1 MDHTLCGTSVLI
13 KWKCSAG
20 HVGKFWSSHK
30 VNGVLANNLQACG
43 AVLLSVITLLK
54 LKGLPS
60 FWVCL
65 LYQGRHFIGLKGCI
79 ASQLSMSGGL
89 GSKELPIVYSCVEPT
104 REKNIVLVVSPLINL
119 MKDQVSRLNSRGIS
133 AISLSDVSSEQEI
146 RAVENRSYSI
156 VYGSPES
163 WLGETKWRKMLS
175 SDIYQNSVRA
185 VAVDEAHVICHWGKS
200 KSNKHAAFRVWFSRL
215 HEFRSLLPPTPFI
228 ALTATAIEDTRETI
242 FEVLLMNGPHIV
254 TESPNK
260 ANISYVVQ
268 YMGRNASLAEYLS
281 WISNEVKDR
290 GSAATRTIIY
300 TQTIKQCAVAY
311 STLKTLL
318 GDKIYSSEERIPK
331 TVLLE
336 MLHSCTPQSNK
347 EHILTSFQSDQGSI
361 RILVDT
367 IAFGMGVDCKQVH
380 RTVHFGP
387 AKNVECYMQESGRA
401 GRDGAQSTAF
411 LLYQGMQLM
420 HVDKD
425 IKNYVKEEECRRKHL
440 LSYFDVECPP
450 SDRLHLCCDNCS
462 VSCKCG
468 LEDCKPLCYPLS
480 VAEEPNDVAHQ
491 ERNVSVE
498 ERKKIETKLGN
509 YHKLLLTNLT
519 KRDASGKLKY
529 FTHPK
534 FILGFSELQIRQ
546 EVFGDLKDTGIDSDD
561 EMSDEEEE
569 FFGSDW
575 NDLAL
580 DDEMATMFLDNLSCS
595 Q

>member
-1 MDHTLCGTSVLI
+1 M
-13 KWKCSAG
+13 
-20 HVGKFWSSHK
+20 
-30 VNGVLANNLQACG
+30 
-43 AVLLSVITLLK
+43 
-54 LKGLPS
+54 
-60 FWVCL
+60 
-65 LYQGRHFIGLKGCI
+65 
-79 ASQLSMSGGL
+79 
-89 GSKELPIVYSCVEPT
+89 
-104 REKNIVLVVSPLINL
+104 
-119 MKDQVSRLNSRGIS
+119 
-133 AISLSDVSSEQEI
+133 
-146 RAVENRSYSI
+146 
-156 VYGSPES
+156 
-163 WLGETKWRKMLS
+163 
-175 SDIYQNSVRA
+175 
-185 VAVDEAHVICHWGKS
+185 
-200 KSNKHAAFRVWFSRL
+200 
-215 HEFRSLLPPTPFI
+215 
-228 ALTATAIEDTRETI
+228 TATATEDTRETI
-242 FEVLLMNGPHIV
+242 FEVLLMTGPRIV

-268 YMGRNASLAEYLS
+268 YMGKNASLADYLS
-281 WISNEVKDR
+281 WISNEVKDC

-300 TQTIKQCAVAY
+300 TQTIKQCAVVY

-318 GDKIYSSEERIPK
+318 GDKIYSSEERNPK

-347 EHILTSFQSDQGSI
+347 EHILASFQSDQGSI
-361 RILVDT
+361 RILVAT
-367 IAFGMGVDCKQVH
+367 IAFGMGGDCKQVH

-425 IKNYVKEEECRRKHL
+425 IKDYVKPKECRRKHL

-450 SDRLHLCCDNCS
+450 LDPLDLCCDNCS

-480 VAEEPNDVAHQ
+480 AAEEPNDVPHQ
-491 ERNVSVE
+491 ERNVSFKE
-498 ERKKIETKLGN
+498 TEKKTETKLGN

-534 FILGFSELQIRQ
+534 FILRFSELQIQQVLDHCANLFSIADICRFVEIWDLQHAFKIHGILQ
-546 EVFGDLKDTGIDSDD
+546 ELFGDLEDTDIGSGD

-580 DDEMATMFLDNLSCS
+580 DDEMANMVLDNLSFS
-595 Q
+595 QCEDSMEKSVKEAQVDIPFSALNAVVNLSFDAVLDS